1 MKRIWLHGSLE
12 GAWKL
17 ASILTSSMPV
27 VLLSRLFVASP
38 LWFMHSSNVS
48 WLPGDIWCLSQG
60 ALSLE
65 GAGRGQAGG
74 SSDKH
79 HDGESRGPLK
89 TELGRGVDQIE
100 IGKEEVTFLAQRKAN
115 SEACNALVC
124 AKHRNPLILSSGAMG
139 RGDTQDLAHNF
150 QQGQSHPMLAGLL
163 EFLPPGASLSPG
175 QWRASSFH
183 LQTPPAP
190 THQEDS
196 VAWRLCSLE
205 LALQQKEEE
214 THMGHVYLVGSSSIG
229 HSHLTLHFE
238 VCKDVV
244 LPQRKFEVCVCPLMR
259 SPYYKGSRIVHWERA
274 ERHVGPGI
282 GKGNNFLDT
291 SLSSLPYQ
299 VRCCFLECRDK
310 MSCIAEGPVI

>member
-124 AKHRNPLILSSGAMG
+124 AKHRNPLISWCPVLRCHGKGWYPGLGPWLSTGPESPHVSRAAGVPSTRCLSFSGAVE
-139 RGDTQDLAHNF
+139 
-150 QQGQSHPMLAGLL
+150 GL
-163 EFLPPGASLSPG
+163 FLPSTDSPSPNPPRRQCSMKAVLFG
-175 QWRASSFH
+175 VGPPTERRGNTHGPRIPCRKQFNRA
-183 LQTPPAP
+183 
-190 THQEDS
+190 
-196 VAWRLCSLE
+196 
-205 LALQQKEEE
+205 
-214 THMGHVYLVGSSSIG
+214 
-229 HSHLTLHFE
+229 LTLDPAF
-238 VCKDVV
+238 
-244 LPQRKFEVCVCPLMR
+244 
-259 SPYYKGSRIVHWERA
+259 W
-274 ERHVGPGI
+274 
-282 GKGNNFLDT
+282 
-291 SLSSLPYQ
+291 SL
-299 VRCCFLECRDK
+299 
-310 MSCIAEGPVI
+310 